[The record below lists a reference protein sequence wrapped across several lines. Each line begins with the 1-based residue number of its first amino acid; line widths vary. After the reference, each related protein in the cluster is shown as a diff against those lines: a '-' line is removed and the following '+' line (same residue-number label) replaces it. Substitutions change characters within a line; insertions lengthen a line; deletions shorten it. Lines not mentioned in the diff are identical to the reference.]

1 MKDAVV
7 PDPQQQERTGSG
19 RLPKLICCRVM
30 IDELLPFLPEGTATE
45 VLEIS
50 LHVHPDQLSEHLQ
63 RAIDAADGIYDPI
76 YLGYGLCSKAVVG
89 LVARNS
95 RLVIPK
101 TDDCIELFLG
111 SRKARLDQLAG
122 EPGTF
127 FLTQG
132 YIGDGA
138 SMIFSEH
145 ERAVARYGKERAERL
160 IQSMMSHY
168 KRLVYIRTAHATSL
182 ESDREYARAMAARF
196 LLNYEELDGTSEW
209 LGQLI
214 AGKWD
219 DRFVV
224 VGPGEKIE
232 LRHFTEL

>member
-1 MKDAVV
+1 
-7 PDPQQQERTGSG
+7 
-19 RLPKLICCRVM
+19 M
-30 IDELLPFLPEGTATE
+30 IDELMPFLPEGTATE
-45 VLEIS
+45 VVEIS
-50 LHVHPDQLSEHLQ
+50 LHIHPDQLREHLQ
-63 RAIDAADGIYDPI
+63 RAIDASDGIYDPI
-76 YLGYGLCSKAVVG
+76 FLGYGLCSKAVVG

-111 SRKARLDQLAG
+111 SRQARIDQLAS

-138 SMIFSEH
+138 SMVFSEH
-145 ERAVARYGKERAERL
+145 ERAVARYGEERAERL
-160 IQSMMSHY
+160 IQTMMSHY

-182 ESDREYARAMAARF
+182 ESDREYAHAMAARF
-196 LLNYEELDGTSEW
+196 RLRYEEMDGTSEW

-214 AGKWD
+214 AGNWD
-219 DRFVV
+219 DRFVL
-224 VGPGEKIE
+224 VGPGERLE
-232 LRHFTEL
+232 LRHFTD

>member
-1 MKDAVV
+1 MTDTRSSDQI
-7 PDPQQQERTGSG
+7 PSG
-19 RLPKLICCRVM
+19 RRPKLICCRVM

-50 LHVHPDQLSEHLQ
+50 LHVHPDQLREHLQ

-76 YLGYGLCSKAVVG
+76 FLGYGLCSKAVVG
-89 LVARNS
+89 LVASSS

-111 SRKARLDQLAG
+111 SRKARLDQLAS

-138 SMIFSEH
+138 SMVFAEY

-160 IQSMMSHY
+160 LQSMMSHY
-168 KRLVYIRTAHATSL
+168 KRLVYIRTDHAKSL
-182 ESDREYARAMAARF
+182 ESDREYAHAMADRF
-196 LLNYEELDGTSEW
+196 RLRYEELEGTPEW
-209 LGQLI
+209 LCGLI
-214 AGKWD
+214 ATAWD

-224 VGPGEKIE
+224 VQPGEPLE
-232 LRHFTEL
+232 LSHFTNL